1 MMQVAENTPVR
12 TVQHIIDEA
21 KALGLRVVHRPD
33 NLYTSNIIDLKQA
46 AEERRQRMCVS
57 PEAA

>member
-1 MMQVAENTPVR
+1 MMQLSENTNVR

-33 NLYTSNIIDLKQA
+33 NLHTGNIIDLKQA

-57 PEAA
+57 AEVA

>member
-1 MMQVAENTPVR
+1 MMQLAENTPVR

-33 NLYTSNIIDLKQA
+33 NLHASNIIDLKQA
-46 AEERRQRMCVS
+46 AEERRQHVG
-57 PEAA
+57 A